1 MKHPL
6 FLLCIFPLTASVAVA
21 DPFAVTSAHGNG
33 SYYVLAQTTHS
44 TSSSSSSV
52 DVYDLT
58 GFSLDTGTY
67 AEQIENWDYSYDQF
81 GGYDLYGNEIWI
93 TIHENQYEEARAE
106 AHAFS
111 QFTRSENLI
120 DTQVFASA
128 QANNSASGS
137 MAFAYADASAS
148 AHLDL
153 TFSLAANTTV
163 ELSSYSVSGGS
174 FSLYRGIDLVMDA
187 YTLVGLGGVMQ
198 TTLPAGSYSLVGD
211 ASGGGADFHIAAVP
225 EPASLA
231 ALGLGLAAV
240 LRRKR
245 R

>member
-6 FLLCIFPLTASVAVA
+6 FLLCIFPLTVSVAAA
-21 DPFAVTSAHGNG
+21 DPFAVTSANG
-33 SYYVLAQTTHS
+33 SGTYSVWAQTTHS
-44 TSSSSSSV
+44 TSGSPGSAGAS
-52 DVYDLT
+52 DVT
-58 GFSLDTGTY
+58 GFYMDAGSY
-67 AEQIENWDYSYDQF
+67 AEQIENWDYTYDQF
-81 GGYDLYGNEIWI
+81 GGYDLYGNEIWT

-106 AHAFS
+106 AHVSAEYY
-111 QFTRSENLI
+111 RGENQI
-120 DTQVFASA
+120 DTRVFASA

-153 TFSLAANTTV
+153 TFLLATSTTV
-163 ELSSYSVSGGS
+163 ELSSFSGSGGG
-174 FSLYRGIDLVMDA
+174 FSLYRGVDLVMDSF
-187 YTLVGLGGVMQ
+187 TLTSLGGLIQ
-198 TTLPAGSYSLVGD
+198 TTLPAGAYSLVGD
-211 ASGGGADFHIAAVP
+211 ASGGDANFHIYAVP

-231 ALGLGLAAV
+231 ALGLGLAVA